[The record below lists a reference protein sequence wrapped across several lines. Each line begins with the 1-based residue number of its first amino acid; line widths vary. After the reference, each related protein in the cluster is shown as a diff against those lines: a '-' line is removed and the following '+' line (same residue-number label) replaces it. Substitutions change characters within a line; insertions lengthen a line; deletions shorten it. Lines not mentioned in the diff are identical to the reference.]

1 MEILFDKKSPTDA
14 LVTVKIKEEDYRNS
28 VEEKIREYGKKV
40 NLKGFRP
47 GKVPHGLIRKMY
59 GRDIV
64 ADEVNNL
71 VSESVAKYIREQN
84 LNIIGRPLPSIDAPH
99 FDPEA
104 NSDFDFTFD
113 IGFIPEFEL
122 PSLSAAKFT
131 GYKIQADE
139 STVNETIE
147 NLKKRHAKSIKK
159 DMIEEGDYVQGMLRS
174 VSEADDFEKQVFLP
188 LVRIKEEQVKSL
200 LGLTAGQKVEFD
212 IQQLFENTKD
222 LSMGL
227 GVSEEQAA
235 GLSGKFELEVAEV
248 TGTELPEENQD
259 FFDKVFGKDSVTDVS
274 EFRSKVKEDINKSL
288 EEESE
293 KFLHAEI
300 EKFYVENAS
309 IEVSETFLKRWLLL
323 VNEGK
328 LTEESIGEEMDR
340 IVKSVKWSAVKSKLA
355 SEYGLAVSGEEIEEY
370 TRAKYR
376 SMMKS
381 WGIAEP
387 SEEMVNNFATEF
399 LRKNRGENYE
409 STYEEMMQA
418 KLFNA
423 VKEKA
428 NIREETISLKDFS
441 EKVKKSN

>member
-1 MEILFDKKSPTDA
+1 MEIVFDKKSPTDA
-14 LVTVKIKEEDYRNS
+14 LVTVKIKEEDYKNS

-59 GRDIV
+59 GRDIL

-71 VSESVAKYIREQN
+71 VSESVSKYIREQN
-84 LNIIGRPLPSIDAPH
+84 LNIIGRPLPSTDAPL

-104 NSDFDFTFD
+104 NRDFDFLFD
-113 IGFIPEFEL
+113 VGFIPEFEL
-122 PSLSAAKFT
+122 PSLSAAKFVR
-131 GYKIQADE
+131 YKIQADE

-147 NLKKRHAKSIKK
+147 NLKKRHAKSVKK
-159 DMIEEGDYVQGMLRS
+159 EAVEEGDYVQGLLRS
-174 VSEADDFEKQVFLP
+174 VSETDAFEKQVFLP
-188 LVRIKEEQVKSL
+188 LARIREEQRKSF
-200 LGLTAGQKVEFD
+200 LGLTAGQKAEFD
-212 IQQLFENTKD
+212 IQQLFESTKD

-235 GLSGKFELEVAEV
+235 GLSGMFELEVTEIS
-248 TGTELPEENQD
+248 GTELPEENQE
-259 FFDKVFGKDSVTDVS
+259 FFDKVFGKDGVTDAS
-274 EFRSKVKEDINKSL
+274 AFRAKVAEDVNKSL
-288 EEESE
+288 EEEGE

-300 EKFYVENAS
+300 EKFFVENTPVR
-309 IEVSETFLKRWLLL
+309 ISETFLKRWLLI

-328 LTEESIGEEMDR
+328 LTEELLGEEMDR
-340 IVKSVKWSAVKSKLA
+340 IVKSVKWSAVKSKLV

-387 SEEMVNNFATEF
+387 SEEMVSNFATEF

-409 STYEEMMQA
+409 STYEEMIQA

-428 NIREETISLKDFS
+428 DVREETISLKDFS
-441 EKVKKSN
+441 EKVKKLN